1 MRKKLIIQAALGDLY
16 EKYKSICNQD
26 ATDSIIAPH
35 GWVKTMLKIGK
46 TYYLK
51 TWEELKKASNGD
63 YSGALDFGEILFL
76 SRMKILCG
84 DKICI
89 IGKYPY
95 HEGVYQ
101 GIDMKISQQF
111 LFTEN
116 MLFTSGLRKMI
127 EVRNESRTKV

>member
-1 MRKKLIIQAALGDLY
+1 
-16 EKYKSICNQD
+16 
-26 ATDSIIAPH
+26 
-35 GWVKTMLKIGK
+35 MLKIGK

-89 IGKYPY
+89 IGKYLY

-111 LFTEN
+111 LFTED
-116 MLFTSGLRKMI
+116 MFVVTDLRRMI

>member
-1 MRKKLIIQAALGDLY
+1 
-16 EKYKSICNQD
+16 
-26 ATDSIIAPH
+26 
-35 GWVKTMLKIGK
+35 MLTIGE

-51 TWEELKKASNGD
+51 TWEDLKKASNGD
-63 YSGALDFGEILFL
+63 FLGDLDFGEVLFL

-84 DKICI
+84 DKIRI

-95 HEGVYQ
+95 REGIYQ
-101 GIDMKISQQF
+101 VEDMKTSEQF

>member
-1 MRKKLIIQAALGDLY
+1 
-16 EKYKSICNQD
+16 
-26 ATDSIIAPH
+26 
-35 GWVKTMLKIGK
+35 MLKIGE

-51 TWEELKKASNGD
+51 TWEELKKVSNGD
-63 YSGALDFGEILFL
+63 YFGALDFGEILFL
-76 SRMKILCG
+76 SKMKILCG

-101 GIDMKISQQF
+101 GKDMKTSGQF

-116 MLFTSGLRKMI
+116 MLLTPGLRKMI
-127 EVRNESRTKV
+127 EVRNENRAKV

>member
-1 MRKKLIIQAALGDLY
+1 
-16 EKYKSICNQD
+16 
-26 ATDSIIAPH
+26 
-35 GWVKTMLKIGK
+35 MLKIGK

-51 TWEELKKASNGD
+51 TWEELKKASNGGFR
-63 YSGALDFGEILFL
+63 GALDFGDILFL
-76 SRMKILCG
+76 SRMKVLCG
-84 DKICI
+84 NKIRI

-101 GIDMKISQQF
+101 GKSINTSEQF

-116 MLFTSGLRKMI
+116 MLVVPGLKRMI

>member
-1 MRKKLIIQAALGDLY
+1 
-16 EKYKSICNQD
+16 
-26 ATDSIIAPH
+26 
-35 GWVKTMLKIGK
+35 MLKIGE

-51 TWEELKKASNGD
+51 TWEDLKKASNGD
-63 YSGALDFGEILFL
+63 CFGGLDFGEILFL
-76 SRMKILCG
+76 SKMKVLCG
-84 DKICI
+84 DKIRI

-101 GIDMKISQQF
+101 GKDMKTSGQF

>member
-1 MRKKLIIQAALGDLY
+1 M
-16 EKYKSICNQD
+16 
-26 ATDSIIAPH
+26 
-35 GWVKTMLKIGK
+35 VKIGK

-63 YSGALDFGEILFL
+63 YLGALDFGDILFL
-76 SRMKILCG
+76 SRMKVLCG
-84 DKICI
+84 DKIRI
-89 IGKYPY
+89 IGKEPY

-101 GIDMKISQQF
+101 GKNLKTSEQF

>member
-1 MRKKLIIQAALGDLY
+1 
-16 EKYKSICNQD
+16 
-26 ATDSIIAPH
+26 
-35 GWVKTMLKIGK
+35 MLKIGE

-51 TWEELKKASNGD
+51 TWEELKKASNGGFR
-63 YSGALDFGEILFL
+63 GALDFGDILFL

-101 GIDMKISQQF
+101 GKDMKTSGQF

-116 MLFTSGLRKMI
+116 MLLTPGLRKMI
-127 EVRNESRTKV
+127 EVRNESRTKI

>member
-1 MRKKLIIQAALGDLY
+1 
-16 EKYKSICNQD
+16 
-26 ATDSIIAPH
+26 
-35 GWVKTMLKIGK
+35 MLKIGE

-51 TWEELKKASNGD
+51 TWEELKKASNGS
-63 YSGALDFGEILFL
+63 YSVGALDFGEILFL
-76 SRMKILCG
+76 PRMKVLCG
-84 DKICI
+84 DKIRI
-89 IGKYPY
+89 IGKYSY

-101 GIDMKISQQF
+101 GKDMKTSGQF

>member
-1 MRKKLIIQAALGDLY
+1 
-16 EKYKSICNQD
+16 
-26 ATDSIIAPH
+26 
-35 GWVKTMLKIGK
+35 MLKIGE

-63 YSGALDFGEILFL
+63 YFGALDFGEILFL

-101 GIDMKISQQF
+101 GEDMKTSGQF

-116 MLFTSGLRKMI
+116 MLLTPGLRKMI

>member
-1 MRKKLIIQAALGDLY
+1 
-16 EKYKSICNQD
+16 
-26 ATDSIIAPH
+26 
-35 GWVKTMLKIGK
+35 MLKIGK

-51 TWEELKKASNGD
+51 TWEELKKASNGGFR
-63 YSGALDFGEILFL
+63 GALDFGDILFL

-116 MLFTSGLRKMI
+116 MLVVPGLKRMI

>member
-1 MRKKLIIQAALGDLY
+1 
-16 EKYKSICNQD
+16 
-26 ATDSIIAPH
+26 
-35 GWVKTMLKIGK
+35 MLKIGK

-89 IGKYPY
+89 IRKDPLY
-95 HEGVYQ
+95 EGVYQ
-101 GIDMKISQQF
+101 GKSINTSEQF

-116 MLFTSGLRKMI
+116 MLVVPGLKRMI

>member
-1 MRKKLIIQAALGDLY
+1 
-16 EKYKSICNQD
+16 
-26 ATDSIIAPH
+26 
-35 GWVKTMLKIGK
+35 MLKIGK

-51 TWEELKKASNGD
+51 TREELKKASNGD